1 MRDKTSDCQ
10 RFPKWNF
17 SSQKFSQASPRE
29 RILAL
34 RLRSLI
40 LKGRIRPLTEPTVL
54 WRMAAERTHDMT
66 NDIDNRVL
74 GRKGARTLSN
84 EELLQVPGGS
94 GTLKITHLPNGL
106 ADTLADF

>member
-1 MRDKTSDCQ
+1 VEFQSTKIQ
-10 RFPKWNF
+10 FGN
-17 SSQKFSQASPRE
+17 PRG
-29 RILAL
+29 RIFLL

-54 WRMAAERTHDMT
+54 RRMAAERTHDMT

-74 GRKGARTLSN
+74 GRKGARTLTN

-94 GTLKITHLPNGL
+94 GTLKITHLPNGV